1 MLVWGFAF
9 ALIAVALERF
19 HPVFIVWSRLLMGAL
34 VMWCVWRWHAG
45 VWTLGREWWPR
56 LAMLSMTGNIIPFSL
71 IAWAEQSVPSAEVGI
86 LMALMPI
93 ATLILAHWLLDHEPL
108 TLHRLWRGGSGLRR
122 RSATGGRGPVL
133 PNGEWAVARAGGDV
147 AGNAELRLQRCLC
160 QRLPPANPVALSL
173 GSLLVGSLVLALPAL
188 WLQLNG
194 PGWAPTV
201 PSVTALLVLGAL
213 GTGVATW
220 SYFIVVT
227 ERGPLSLDHQLLDT
241 CVAFIAGTALLS
253 EPWGWEHLLALALIL
268 TGVWLIQARRA

>member
-1 MLVWGFAF
+1 
-9 ALIAVALERF
+9 
-19 HPVFIVWSRLLMGAL
+19 MGAL

-86 LMALMPI
+86 LDGVDAYCDSDPCALVARARAFDCAPI
-93 ATLILAHWLLDHEPL
+93 GG
-108 TLHRLWRGGSGLRR
+108 GGSGLRR
-122 RSATGGRGPVL
+122 RSATGGRGPIL
-133 PNGEWAVARAGGDV
+133 PNGEWTMARAGGDV
-147 AGNAELRLQRCLC
+147 TGDAELRLQRCLC
-160 QRLPPANPVALSL
+160 QKASARIPLRCPSVACWS
-173 GSLLVGSLVLALPAL
+173 VALVLALPAL

-227 ERGPLSLDHQLLDT
+227 ERGPAFLSTINYLIPA
-241 CVAFIAGTALLS
+241 VAFIAGTALLS